1 MSIRAAVC
9 GRLSLAR
16 GGIAPP
22 ALHRPLRVG
31 LPALALCVISSAAS
45 TAAMAQAPYPS
56 RPVRF
61 VAPFAPG
68 GLVDVLARLT
78 GERLAA
84 SMGQPFVVENRPGA
98 GGNIGADLVARAEP
112 DGYTLLMTSAGILT
126 INPYLY
132 AKMPFDAATAF
143 APVSMVADMP
153 MMLVVGQK
161 VPARTLREFVDHA
174 RREGGRIAFGSPG
187 NGTTGHLG
195 MALFASAAKL
205 DITHVAYKS
214 AAEAVTAV
222 VGGQITGVV
231 DNPPSVLGPIRG
243 GQLRPLAVAARQR
256 LPQLPDVPTFTEAG
270 MSGFEVSSW
279 FGVVAPAKTPGP
291 IVQRLSV
298 EIGRSLDN
306 PDLQAKLGASGARAV
321 SSKPEAFA
329 EFIRSETKRWGEV
342 VKAAGIQLQ

>member
-1 MSIRAAVC
+1 MPARIAAPRGPVATRLPPASRTRRQPARAAWMVAI
-9 GRLSLAR
+9 GLGLA
-16 GGIAPP
+16 ATV
-22 ALHRPLRVG
+22 A
-31 LPALALCVISSAAS
+31 PALAQPS
-45 TAAMAQAPYPS
+45 YPT
-56 RPVRF
+56 RPVRI

-98 GGNIGADLVARAEP
+98 GGNIGADLVARAEA

-126 INPYLY
+126 INPFLY
-132 AKMPFDAATAF
+132 AKMPFDAASAF
-143 APVSMVADMP
+143 APVSLVADMP

-161 VPARTLREFVDHA
+161 VPARSLREFVEHA
-174 RREGGRIAFGSPG
+174 RREGGKIAFGSPG

-231 DNPPSVLGPIRG
+231 DNPPTVLGPIRAG
-243 GQLRPLAVAARQR
+243 NLRPLAVAARQR
-256 LPQLPDVPTFTEAG
+256 LAQLPDVPTFTEAG
-270 MSGFEVSSW
+270 MAGFEVSSW
-279 FGVVAPAKTPGP
+279 FGMVAPAKTPQP
-291 IVQRLSV
+291 IVQRLSA
-298 EIGRSLDN
+298 EIARALDN
-306 PDLQAKLGASGARAV
+306 PDLQSKLAASGARAV

-342 VKAAGIQLQ
+342 VKAAGISMQ